1 MQGKKGGG
9 WELWS
14 IECTQNV
21 EVGVGKNLEAFAM
34 PVSITHSF
42 VWVLVC
48 VYVYTHIYIQHKQ
61 AHIKFKSHLLSV
73 LLHKVQYYICLF

>member
-34 PVSITHSF
+34 P
-42 VWVLVC
+42 C
-48 VYVYTHIYIQHKQ
+48 VYNTFICMGAYVCICIHTHIHTT
-61 AHIKFKSHLLSV
+61 
-73 LLHKVQYYICLF
+73 